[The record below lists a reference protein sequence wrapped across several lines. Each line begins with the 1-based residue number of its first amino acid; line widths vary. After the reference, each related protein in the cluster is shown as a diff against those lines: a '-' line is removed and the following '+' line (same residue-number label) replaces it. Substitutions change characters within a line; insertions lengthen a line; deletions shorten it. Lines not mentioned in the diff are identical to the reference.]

1 MSNAELDRFIA
12 HYERIT
18 QHLLEDMP
26 ERADIVFDIDHHHQP
41 AAVRINR
48 PL

>member
-1 MSNAELDRFIA
+1 MSDAELGRFIA

-18 QHLLEDMP
+18 RHLLEEMP
-26 ERADIVFDIDHHHQP
+26 GRADIVFDIDHHHQP
-41 AAVRINR
+41 AVLRINR